1 MFPLKRSRNTTTDF
15 HVSLGTSPELDS
27 VSALNKSL
35 VNDHNAAAVQ
45 LAQNI
50 QEKKKKRRS
59 AGTQTVQ
66 PCILTVLTT
75 ITQVNTQ
82 RDRLISTNSE
92 GSC

>member
-15 HVSLGTSPELDS
+15 HLSLGTSPELDS

-50 QEKKKKRRS
+50 QDKNKNEE
-59 AGTQTVQ
+59 VQ
-66 PCILTVLTT
+66 EHKLCNRAYLLY
-75 ITQVNTQ
+75 
-82 RDRLISTNSE
+82 
-92 GSC
+92 

>member
-1 MFPLKRSRNTTTDF
+1 MFPLKRSRNTTTDL

-45 LAQNI
+45 LAHNI
-50 QEKKKKRRS
+50 DKNKNEEVQEHKLCN
-59 AGTQTVQ
+59 

-75 ITQVNTQ
+75 ITQANLKGT
-82 RDRLISTNSE
+82 
-92 GSC
+92 G